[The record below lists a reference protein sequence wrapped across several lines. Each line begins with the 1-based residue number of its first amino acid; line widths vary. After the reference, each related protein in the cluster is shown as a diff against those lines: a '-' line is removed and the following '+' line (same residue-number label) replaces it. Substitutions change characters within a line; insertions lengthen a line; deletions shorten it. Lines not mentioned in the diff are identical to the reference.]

1 MLNWLR
7 IVIIAGGVAV
17 VGTSAGAEPSPA
29 RKIAQLPHAEM
40 DMLRALPLAFYVA
53 KGLPNACGEGCDT
66 WIAAD
71 GGFDLGAVVRFKRFL
86 KTIGHRSLP
95 IFFNSPGGV
104 VQNSMGVGRAMRI
117 LKMKAGVGKTTPAEC
132 VTAKLSDKA
141 CHQLKS
147 SGRELTAEL
156 SDSGGI
162 CASAC
167 VYALIG
173 ASTREIAPGAI
184 LGIHA
189 GLPVS
194 IYSDGRVALGNAAA
208 TRITTARLR
217 SYIAEMGVEPALL
230 DAAEATSHDK
240 IRVLTR
246 DEIVRFRIDPRDTAE
261 TSWALR
267 VPPSGRAYLS
277 KRVLQA
283 REAEGAG
290 YLQRT
295 LAISCAVSSANLLL
309 SYLWQQDAG
318 SLPNVGPIRVGIG
331 GQWLLLQPNPTTWSN
346 RNQLRVSLLSI
357 ERLKEAAKANAIYV
371 NESQSSPLFT
381 FSTVG
386 LSDALVEFIKRCP
399 GQ

>member
-7 IVIIAGGVAV
+7 IAVIAGALAV

-29 RKIAQLPHAEM
+29 RKIAQLPRAEM

-53 KGLPNACGEGCDT
+53 KGHPNACGEGCDT
-66 WIAAD
+66 WIAAE
-71 GGFDLGAVVRFKRFL
+71 GGFDLGAVVRFKQFL
-86 KTIGHRSLP
+86 KKIGYRSLP

-104 VQNSMGVGRAMRI
+104 VQNSMTVGRAMRI

-141 CHQLKS
+141 CHQLKL
-147 SGRELTAEL
+147 SGRELAAEL
-156 SDSGGI
+156 SDTRGV

-173 ASTREIAPGAI
+173 ASTRDIAPGAI

-194 IYSDGRVALGNAAA
+194 IYSDGRVGLGNAAA
-208 TRITTARLR
+208 TRNTKARLR
-217 SYIAEMGVEPALL
+217 AYIADMGVESTLL
-230 DAAEATSHDK
+230 DAAEATSHDQ

-261 TSWALR
+261 TSWALQ
-267 VPPSGRAYLS
+267 VPPSGHVYLS

-283 REAEGAG
+283 KEGEGAV

-295 LAISCAVSSANLLL
+295 LAISCAVSPANLLL
-309 SYLWQQDAG
+309 TYLWQSDAG
-318 SLPNVGPIRVGIG
+318 SPPNAGPIRVGIG
-331 GQWLLLQPNPTTWSN
+331 GQWLLLQSN
-346 RNQLRVSLLSI
+346 RTALSDRNQLRVNLLSV
-357 ERLKEAAKANAIYV
+357 ERFKEAAKANAIYV
-371 NESQSSPLFT
+371 NESQISPLFT

-386 LSDALVEFIKRCP
+386 LSDALVELIKRCP